1 VKGIATRTCHARAD
15 DFADDEAAGN
25 VFQFL
30 GHVFAQRT
38 QRPAAIGAGLARGQH
53 LGSALQM
60 LGERGAAV
68 FAPFRLFV
76 GRTGV
81 VLLGVRGLSNLAI
94 LVQIE
99 RQLVRR
105 FGFRAE
111 PRLAMACKLMLELLD
126 LQRLRL
132 RQIEQPLR
140 RMAQFLGISRQG
152 FERLQHCRII
162 PSGDREVKTMT
173 LYSLANS
180 LS

>member
-1 VKGIATRTCHARAD
+1 
-15 DFADDEAAGN
+15 
-25 VFQFL
+25 
-30 GHVFAQRT
+30 
-38 QRPAAIGAGLARGQH
+38 
-53 LGSALQM
+53 M
-60 LGERGAAV
+60 LGQRGAAV
-68 FAPFRLFV
+68 FALFRLFV

-99 RQLVRR
+99 RQLIRR

-111 PRLAMACKLMLELLD
+111 PRLAMTCKLMLELLD

-152 FERLQHCRII
+152 FERL
-162 PSGDREVKTMT
+162 
-173 LYSLANS
+173 
-180 LS
+180 